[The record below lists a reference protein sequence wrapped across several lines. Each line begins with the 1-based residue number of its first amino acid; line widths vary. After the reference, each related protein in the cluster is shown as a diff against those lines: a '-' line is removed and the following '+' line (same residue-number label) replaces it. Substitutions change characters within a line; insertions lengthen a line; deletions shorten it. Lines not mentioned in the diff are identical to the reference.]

1 MSAFLFDSSATV
13 KRYAIETGSKWVFD
27 ILRPSAGNSIFVAGI
42 TGAEVVAALARKRKA
57 KSLTSGQAAKA
68 ISRFQRH
75 FSLRYQKVTITDSL
89 VTAAMNYADKH
100 EVRGYDAVQL
110 AAAIEIE
117 DELKA
122 VGAASLIFVS
132 ADEDLNKA
140 ARGEGLLVEN
150 PDNHP

>member
-13 KRYAIETGSKWVFD
+13 KRHAIETGSKWVFD

-100 EVRGYDAVQL
+100 ELRGYDAVQL

>member
-1 MSAFLFDSSATV
+1 M
-13 KRYAIETGSKWVFD
+13 
-27 ILRPSAGNSIFVAGI
+27 AGN

-57 KSLTSGQAAKA
+57 KRLTSGQSAKA

-75 FSLRYQKVTITDSL
+75 FSLRYQKVTISDTL

-100 EVRGYDAVQL
+100 ELRGCDAVQL

-117 DELKA
+117 TELKE

-140 ARGEGLLVEN
+140 VQAEGLLVEN

>member
-1 MSAFLFDSSATV
+1 V
-13 KRYAIETGSKWVFD
+13 
-27 ILRPSAGNSIFVAGI
+27 AGN

-57 KSLTSGQAAKA
+57 KRLTSGQSAKA

-75 FSLRYQKVTITDSL
+75 FSLRYQKVTISDTL

-100 EVRGYDAVQL
+100 ELRGCDAVQL

-117 DELKA
+117 TELKE

-140 ARGEGLLVEN
+140 VQAEGLLVEN